1 MIDISNLVSSIDFS
15 KIQFDYNSKVIL
27 SYFFL
32 ALIAWFLNTITLGK
46 TNKLL
51 FSSYRSSPFNPLT
64 YIRLFTH
71 SIGHQNWDHLIN
83 NFLYILLIGP
93 MIEEKYGSL
102 NLLIMLLITAL
113 VTGLYNVIFKKNIT
127 TCGASDNVF
136 MLIMLSSFSNITEG
150 KIPLTLILIA
160 LFYVTKEVGKSITE
174 GNKKIS
180 HESHILG
187 ALCGLIFGFY
197 FLYYPGFPI

>member
-1 MIDISNLVSSIDFS
+1 MIDLTSIATSLNLD

-27 SYFFL
+27 SYFFIS
-32 ALIAWFLNTITLGK
+32 LIAWFLNTITRGK

-51 FSSYRSSPFNPLT
+51 FSSYRSSPLNPLT

-71 SIGHQNWDHLIN
+71 SIGHINWDHLIN
-83 NFLYILLIGP
+83 NFLIILLIGP
-93 MIEEKYGSL
+93 MIEEKYGSI
-102 NLLIMLLITAL
+102 NLLIMFLITAL
-113 VTGLYNVIFKKNIT
+113 VTALYNIIFKNYR

-160 LFYVTKEVGKSITE
+160 LFYVTKEIKDSIFE
-174 GNKKIS
+174 GNKKVS

-187 ALCGLIFGFY
+187 ALCGLLFGFY
-197 FLYYPGFPI
+197 FLKYTGFPI

>member
-1 MIDISNLVSSIDFS
+1 MIDITNLVSSINLN

-27 SYFFL
+27 SYFFIS
-32 ALIAWFLNTITLGK
+32 LIAWFLNTITLGK

-51 FSSYRSSPFNPLT
+51 FSSYRSSPFNPFT

-71 SIGHQNWDHLIN
+71 TIGHQNWDHLIS

-93 MIEEKYGSL
+93 MIEEKYGSV

-113 VTGLYNVIFKKNIT
+113 ITGLYNIIFKNNR

-136 MLIMLSSFSNITEG
+136 MLIMLSSFSNISEG
-150 KIPLTLILIA
+150 KIPLTLILIT

-174 GNKKIS
+174 GNKKVS

-187 ALCGLIFGFY
+187 ALCGLLFGFY
-197 FLYYPGFPI
+197 FLTHTGFPV